1 MSRYEM
7 FLMGGSVTLIL
18 AVIMFFSAATKD
30 QPVQKSLAIF
40 LLGAALLFVA
50 DSYSGGG
57 IDPGDIPSVFGK
69 FIAGFF

>member
-7 FLMGGSVTLIL
+7 FLMGGSITLVL

-40 LLGAALLFVA
+40 LLGAGLLYVA
-50 DSYSGGG
+50 DGYSGGG
-57 IDPGDIPSVFGK
+57 IDPGDIPATFIK
-69 FIAGFF
+69 FVAGLF